1 MVSLKPEQYTV
12 GWIAALPDEITAALE
27 LLDEEHDTPT
37 DWTQP
42 PRDINK
48 YYFGRISRLN
58 VILACLPLGGIGTNN
73 AAVVATTMISTFP
86 QVRFG
91 LMVGIGAGVPELPN
105 RDIRLGDVVVSKPG
119 DDNGGVVQWDKRK
132 AHGDGTSKSIGT
144 LAKPPMVLLAAASGL
159 DSKQT
164 RRKTKIAEMVHGI
177 NQAIREEENYQ
188 YQGPENDKLFDDR
201 TEREVSRGPAKQDR
215 AKGPRIFFGTIASG
229 NTVVKNGKTR
239 AEIIE
244 LVGKDTMCIEMEAAG
259 LMDSFPCIVIRG
271 ICDYADSHKN
281 DKWQR
286 YAALTAATTAKELL
300 LDMNAGE
307 VERTK
312 TASDAVENSEAA
324 PPPYQPP
331 APTKPGLGGSSG
343 QANSDELA
351 KLMAR
356 LDRAEAEI
364 RNQQNLQ
371 GRIKVNEDKIG
382 DLQEQIA
389 RLSTNKPGNAN
400 NGNGDLQKRLE
411 RAELE
416 LKKLKKRVEQMEAD
430 DCSSGGCC

>member
-1 MVSLKPEQYTV
+1 MNSLSLKPEQYTV

-27 LLDEEHDTPT
+27 LLDEEHAAPT

-48 YYFGRISRLN
+48 YYFGRINRLN
-58 VILACLPLGGIGTNN
+58 VILACLPIGDIGTNN

-86 QVRFG
+86 QIRFG
-91 LMVGIGAGVPELPN
+91 LMVGIGAGVPALPD

-132 AHGDGTSKSIGT
+132 AQGDGTSKSIGT

-164 RRKTKIAEMVHGI
+164 RRRTKIAQMVHGL
-177 NQAIREEENYQ
+177 NPAIREEENYQ

-201 TEREVSRGPAKQDR
+201 TEKEVSRGPAKQDR
-215 AKGPRIFFGTIASG
+215 ANGPRIFFGTIASG
-229 NTVVKNGKTR
+229 NTVVKNGKMR
-239 AEIIE
+239 GEIIE

-286 YAALTAATTAKELL
+286 YAALTAAATAKELL

-307 VERTK
+307 VERTR
-312 TASDAVENSEAA
+312 TACDAVENS
-324 PPPYQPP
+324 
-331 APTKPGLGGSSG
+331 TSH
-343 QANSDELA
+343 
-351 KLMAR
+351 
-356 LDRAEAEI
+356 
-364 RNQQNLQ
+364 
-371 GRIKVNEDKIG
+371 
-382 DLQEQIA
+382 
-389 RLSTNKPGNAN
+389 
-400 NGNGDLQKRLE
+400 
-411 RAELE
+411 
-416 LKKLKKRVEQMEAD
+416 
-430 DCSSGGCC
+430 